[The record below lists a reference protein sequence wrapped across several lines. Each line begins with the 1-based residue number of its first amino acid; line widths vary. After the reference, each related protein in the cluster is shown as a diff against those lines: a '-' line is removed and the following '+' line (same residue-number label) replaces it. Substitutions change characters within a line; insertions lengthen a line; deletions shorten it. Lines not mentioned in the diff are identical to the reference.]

1 MDTTTIIVTAL
12 ATGAANALRDT
23 AEQTV
28 KDAYASITRLLRR
41 KYKQVDVAVL
51 ESDPTSTSLQA
62 AVKAEL
68 GRTEAGAD
76 EELLLQAKA
85 VLDAVWANAPESARA
100 VGVSLEDIK
109 GAALVSS
116 QKAGA
121 TGAVCQDAPS
131 MRIAARGAMRLARLG
146 NWHAPETRS

>member
-1 MDTTTIIVTAL
+1 MDTNTIIVTAL

-28 KDAYASITRLLRR
+28 KDAYAGITGLLRR
-41 KYKQVDVAVL
+41 KYKHVDVAVL
-51 ESDPTSTSLQA
+51 ESDPASTSLQA

-68 GRTEAGAD
+68 GLTEAGAD

-109 GAALVSS
+109 GAALKIEDIV
-116 QKAGA
+116 A
-121 TGAVCQDAPS
+121 TGAGVQIKGAQMS
-131 MRIAARGAMRLARLG
+131 GNIEIRGVRAGHEENGL
-146 NWHAPETRS
+146 NP